1 MRLKA
6 EIWVKA
12 YLRQCTV
19 QGVFGVVARR
29 GDEDAGA
36 VYVKINHL
44 DGNVAL
50 YGPAP
55 AGMSGTDNTRAWT
68 GCLPDVVV
76 PEADADAFL
85 DRQISFDPD
94 IWIVE
99 IEDRERR
106 HFLDDWLA

>member
-6 EIWVKA
+6 ELWVKA
-12 YLRQCTV
+12 YLRQCAG

-44 DGNVAL
+44 DGRVAL

-55 AGMSGTDNTRAWT
+55 AGLSGADNTRTWT
-68 GCLPDVVV
+68 SCLPDVVV
-76 PEADADAFL
+76 QEVDADTYL

-99 IEDRERR
+99 IEDRDGR